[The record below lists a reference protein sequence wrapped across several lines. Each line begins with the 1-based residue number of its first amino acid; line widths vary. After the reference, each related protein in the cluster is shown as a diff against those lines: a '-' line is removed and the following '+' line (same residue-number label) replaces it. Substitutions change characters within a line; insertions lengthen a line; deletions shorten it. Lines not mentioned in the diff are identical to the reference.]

1 MSISLR
7 SLTTKKPTSANK
19 ITALNLNEDR
29 SRSLRRHFASIGH
42 TLKIKL
48 DVDNKMIEILVI
60 GVFILIRFP
69 FNFLHTLNH
78 SHYIISVL
86 GVLVSALP
94 VCAAAPDFR
103 EKIQPILEKNCVRCH
118 TESKV
123 KGGLRMD
130 TYEKLL
136 EGGET
141 ADALVPGNSAKS
153 ELLVRVHLR
162 PIDEGVMPDEGQ
174 ALKSEEVALLDAWV
188 KAGANWPKGVTLTEQ
203 KPVAPKRVAMPKKA
217 PSSNTEAAAML
228 DDLLQRENADTVAI
242 TTAPINDAA
251 FLRRS
256 TIDLIGRIPT
266 MKEVR
271 EYEKWGE
278 GRRTKLITKLTTHP
292 RFADRWTIFMA
303 DMLRIRSN
311 VTGGNQLL
319 AYIHGSIEQEK
330 PYDILVRELISA
342 SGRANSNPAVG
353 YILGDDAQPMELA
366 AATSQIFLGVRIGC
380 AQCHDHPFDDWAQE
394 DFYDLAAFFGKTK
407 KVQSRRRGGSV
418 YTTEGDKMMV
428 LWPPE
433 DKAEPDKRKPVKPRF
448 PFQLGD
454 FKKKPLHIQR
464 FEAARLAREQ
474 ENSTDKDTA
483 SLDDLLDAVEPNVGR
498 PSDPVLEEAKME
510 SRKLNV
516 HGDIYRSSKLRN
528 QLAGL
533 ITDPRNDFF
542 ARAFVNRVWAELIG
556 HGFVEP
562 LDNFSDYSGLHHPS
576 TLDFVAQEF
585 IASGYDFRTLI
596 RIITLSDAYR
606 RSALP
611 ADTPITLREKS
622 EKNFSAAPTR
632 RMIGEVLY
640 DSIVVAGHL
649 KDFKWPKGANN
660 KQVSREIQVPTGEFT
675 MIKDGAE
682 KATMAA
688 QQPTMRGDGYDLESS
703 LKIDFTSILNSK
715 EQTEL
720 VSMREKSDEQIKA
733 EKMAAMQKDEERK
746 VMKYKTETITETI
759 DDNPRFNSAM
769 RMATPAPPAHFLRVF
784 GQPARTGLGE
794 FRNDSSSLRQQLMM
808 LNGRMTHE
816 ASRVGP
822 MEPLHRLLIKDQNLA
837 IDWAYQEILT
847 RLPSTEEKAD
857 ARVIVNGKP
866 PGMADLRWALLN
878 SNEFR
883 FLP

>member
-1 MSISLR
+1 MS
-7 SLTTKKPTSANK
+7 
-19 ITALNLNEDR
+19 
-29 SRSLRRHFASIGH
+29 
-42 TLKIKL
+42 
-48 DVDNKMIEILVI
+48 
-60 GVFILIRFP
+60 
-69 FNFLHTLNH
+69 H
-78 SHYIISVL
+78 SHSIIRILTVL
-86 GVLVSALP
+86 ASALP
-94 VCAAAPDFR
+94 AFAAAPDFR
-103 EKIQPILEKNCVRCH
+103 QQIQPILESNCVRCH

-123 KGGLRMD
+123 KGGLRID
-130 TYEKLL
+130 TYEMLL
-136 EGGET
+136 EGGDT
-141 ADALVPGNSAKS
+141 ADAVVPGNPAKS
-153 ELLVRVHLR
+153 ELLVRIHLR

-174 ALKSEEVALLDAWV
+174 ALKSKEVALLQAWV
-188 KAGANWPKGVTLTEQ
+188 ESGAHWPKGVTLTER

-228 DDLLQRENADTVAI
+228 DDLLRRENADTGVI
-242 TTAPINDAA
+242 TTAKINDVA

-271 EYEKWGE
+271 EYESWGKE
-278 GRRTKLITKLTTHP
+278 RRAKLITKLTTHP

-311 VTGGNQLL
+311 ITGGNQLL

-407 KVQSRRRGGSV
+407 KVESRRRGGTV

-448 PFQLGD
+448 PFQLAD
-454 FKKKPLHIQR
+454 LKKKPRHVQR

-474 ENSTDKDTA
+474 VNATDDDIAT
-483 SLDDLLDAVEPNVGR
+483 LDALLDAVEPNVGQTT
-498 PSDPVLEEAKME
+498 DPVLEEAKEE

-528 QLAGL
+528 QLAEL
-533 ITDPRNDFF
+533 ITDPRNDYF

-556 HGFVEP
+556 RGFVEP

-585 IASGYDFRTLI
+585 IASGYDFRTLV
-596 RIITLSDAYR
+596 RIITLSDAYQ

-611 ADTPITLREKS
+611 ADTPIKVREES

-632 RMIGEVLY
+632 RMLGEVLY

-649 KDFKWPKGANN
+649 KSFKWPQGANN
-660 KQVSREIQVPTGEFT
+660 KLVSREIQVPTGEFAMVKAEAGDAT
-675 MIKDGAE
+675 MMAE
-682 KATMAA
+682 KPA
-688 QQPTMRGDGYDLESS
+688 MRGDGYDLESS
-703 LKIDFTSILNSK
+703 LKIDFDSILNSK
-715 EQTEL
+715 EQSEL

-733 EKMAAMQKDEERK
+733 GKTAAMQKEEERK
-746 VMKYKTETITETI
+746 VMKYKTETVTETV
-759 DDNPRFNSAM
+759 DDNPRFDSAM

-784 GQPARTGLGE
+784 GQPARSGLGE
-794 FRNDSSSLRQQLMM
+794 FRNEASSLRQQLMM

-816 ASRVGP
+816 ASRVGSL
-822 MEPLHRLLIKDQNLA
+822 EPLHRLLKKDQNLA

-847 RLPSTEEKAD
+847 RLPSKEEKAD
-857 ARVIVNGKP
+857 ARAIVNGDAE
-866 PGMADLRWALLN
+866 GMADLRWALLN

>member
-1 MSISLR
+1 
-7 SLTTKKPTSANK
+7 
-19 ITALNLNEDR
+19 
-29 SRSLRRHFASIGH
+29 
-42 TLKIKL
+42 
-48 DVDNKMIEILVI
+48 
-60 GVFILIRFP
+60 
-69 FNFLHTLNH
+69 
-78 SHYIISVL
+78 
-86 GVLVSALP
+86 
-94 VCAAAPDFR
+94 
-103 EKIQPILEKNCVRCH
+103 
-118 TESKV
+118 
-123 KGGLRMD
+123 MD

-141 ADALVPGNSAKS
+141 ADAVVPGNSAKS
-153 ELLVRVHLR
+153 ELLVRIHLR

-174 ALKSEEVALLDAWV
+174 ALKPEEVALLDAWV
-188 KAGANWPKGVTLTEQ
+188 KAGAKWPKGLTLKER

-217 PSSNTEAAAML
+217 PTSNIEAAAML
-228 DDLLQRENADTVAI
+228 DDLLRRENANTGVL
-242 TTAPINDAA
+242 TTAKINDVA

-271 EYEKWGE
+271 EYESWGKE
-278 GRRTKLITKLTTHP
+278 RRAKLIAKLTTHP

-319 AYIHGSIEQEK
+319 AYIHGAIKQDK

-380 AQCHDHPFDDWAQE
+380 AQCHDHPFDDWEQE

-407 KVQSRRRGGSV
+407 KVASRRRGGTV

-433 DKAEPDKRKPVKPRF
+433 DKAESSNRKPVKPRF

-464 FEAARLAREQ
+464 FEAGRLAREQ
-474 ENSTDKDTA
+474 DNSTDDDTA
-483 SLDDLLDAVEPNVGR
+483 SLDALLDAVEPNVGR
-498 PSDPVLEEAKME
+498 TTDPVLDEAKKE

-528 QLAGL
+528 QLAEL
-533 ITDPRNDFF
+533 ITNPRNDYF

-562 LDNFSDYSGLHHPS
+562 LDNFSAYSGLHHPS

-585 IASGYDFRTLI
+585 IASGYDLRTLV
-596 RIITLSDAYR
+596 RIITLSDAYQ

-611 ADTPITLREKS
+611 ADTPIKVREKS

-632 RMIGEVLY
+632 RMLGEVLY

-649 KDFKWPKGANN
+649 ESFKWPKGANN
-660 KQVSREIQVPTGEFT
+660 KKVSREIQVPTGEFK
-675 MIKDGAE
+675 MVEAGDVG
-682 KATMAA
+682 KATMMV
-688 QQPTMRGDGYDLESS
+688 QQPAMRGDGYDLESS
-703 LKIDFTSILNSK
+703 LKLDFDSILSSK
-715 EQTEL
+715 EQAEL
-720 VSMREKSDEQIKA
+720 VVMREKSNEQLKA
-733 EKMAAMQKDEERK
+733 EKMAAMQKDEQRK
-746 VMKYKTETITETI
+746 VMKYKTETITETV
-759 DDNPRFNSAM
+759 DDNPRFDSAM
-769 RMATPAPPAHFLRVF
+769 RMATPAPPSHFLRVF

-794 FRNDSSSLRQQLMM
+794 FRDEASSLRQQLMM

-816 ASRVGP
+816 ASRVGSL
-822 MEPLHRLLIKDQNLA
+822 EPIHRLLKKDPNLA

-847 RLPSTEEKAD
+847 RLPSKEEKAD
-857 ARVIVNGKP
+857 ARAILNGSP
-866 PGMADLRWALLN
+866 EGSAEGSVEGMADLRWALLN